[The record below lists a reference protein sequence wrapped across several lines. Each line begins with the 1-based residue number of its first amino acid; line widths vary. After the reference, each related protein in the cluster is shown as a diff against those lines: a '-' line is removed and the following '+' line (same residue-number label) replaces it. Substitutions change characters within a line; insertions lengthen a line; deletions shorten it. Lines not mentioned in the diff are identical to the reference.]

1 MQRLI
6 PFGNTYFES
15 EPFSIDEQ
23 STIRLWLVRKDQTT
37 SVGEAE
43 ADIQQSDST
52 RTQWTTIAHL
62 NDESPYFDLEGSDDE
77 ILFRVVRRQQ
87 TPNLAVD
94 ATKPGVQSRLL
105 QGSVLSGEWDAGAC
119 IAAKFIAGTDP
130 TVATTTGF
138 LFSKTV
144 DANAF
149 GQLLNPL
156 PRGDWD
162 DFGLKLDT
170 TLGTAELIY
179 DPPVATPGL
188 SGMNSGTIRIH
199 DKTGA
204 VLATFEAT
212 ASNTD
217 ISIDQTPAPVPI
229 ALTPGET
236 YYLTICHPDE
246 EFTFSVGSLSSTG
259 RFTLDQNDIPARL
272 SVDFANAG
280 ETLQLYAVE
289 GELSDRV
296 IGPITRDDGSAL
308 TLSSAYPVHRIEAPG
323 MYEWRRSDNSDA
335 AVYLNT
341 GWAT

>member
-23 STIRLWLVRKDQTT
+23 STVRLWLVRKDQTT

-62 NDESPYFDLEGSDDE
+62 NDESPYFDLFGSDDE

-94 ATKPGVQSRLL
+94 STKPGVQSRLL
-105 QGSVLSGEWDAGAC
+105 QGSVLSGEWDAGDC

-149 GQLLNPL
+149 GQLLNPQ
-156 PRGDWD
+156 PAGNWD
-162 DFGLKLDT
+162 DFGLRMDT
-170 TLGTAELIY
+170 TLSTAELIY
-179 DPPVATPGL
+179 DPPTPTPGL
-188 SGMNSGTIRIH
+188 SGHNASTIRIH
-199 DKTGA
+199 DATGA
-204 VLATFEAT
+204 VLTAFEAT
-212 ASNTD
+212 ASGTD
-217 ISIDQTPAPVPI
+217 ISIAPASGVPV

-236 YYLTICHPDE
+236 YYLTICHPDQ
-246 EFTFSVGSLSSTG
+246 EFSFSAGTLTSSG
-259 RFTLDQNDIPARL
+259 RFTLDHNDIPARL
-272 SVDFANAG
+272 SVDFLNAG
-280 ETLQLYAVE
+280 ETLTLYAVE
-289 GELSDRV
+289 GELSDVV

-308 TLSSAYPVHRIEAPG
+308 TLSTAYPVHRIEEPG

-341 GWAT
+341 GWGT